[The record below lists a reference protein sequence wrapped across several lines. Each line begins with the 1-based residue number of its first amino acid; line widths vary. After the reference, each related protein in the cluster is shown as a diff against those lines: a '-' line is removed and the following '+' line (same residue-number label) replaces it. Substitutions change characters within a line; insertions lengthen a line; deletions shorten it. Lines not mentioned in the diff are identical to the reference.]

1 MLSFKCLKIT
11 LSLNKF
17 VMRYSRIVH
26 FNKDFLPVDYDDVDT
41 FGKYGVKWY
50 GSYLLCTM
58 CCGTCHADCYCY
70 GVAFVLI
77 CLFDFT

>member
-1 MLSFKCLKIT
+1 M
-11 LSLNKF
+11 
-17 VMRYSRIVH
+17 H
-26 FNKDFLPVDYDDVDT
+26 FLPVDYDDVDT